1 MGLKSSYMTLVI
13 RLRFLLSL
21 LLTVL
26 FLLVLASPLADGGV
40 QLRVYERKIKV
51 RSNHRTTQNLIVCN
65 ITDKPSNKY
74 GLIGTKLPNTVFYR
88 INSSSA
94 PSSVRS
100 SLPGIVSNSFAAW
113 NAATNGVS
121 FSNAGNTS
129 RNLSRN
135 DGQNIIAWNR
145 LSRSTLGTTYIR
157 YNSATGAVV
166 DVDTILNSR
175 QPWDW
180 VDPDSVNPDK
190 DCATNNAYDAQNILV
205 HELGHWIG
213 LEDLY
218 GSSEEDL
225 TMFGYGSK
233 QELKKDTL
241 ESGDSLGAGKIYP

>member
-1 MGLKSSYMTLVI
+1 MALSI
-13 RLRFLLSL
+13 RPRFLLSL
-21 LLTVL
+21 LLAVS
-26 FLLVLASPLADGGV
+26 FLLALASPLADGGI
-40 QLRVYERKIKV
+40 QLQVYERKIKV
-51 RSNHRTTQNLIVCN
+51 RSNHRTTQNLVVCN
-65 ITDKPSNKY
+65 ITDKPSDKY

-100 SLPGIVSNSFAAW
+100 SLPGIVSNSFASW
-113 NAATNGVS
+113 NAATDGVS

-175 QPWDW
+175 QPWGW
-180 VDPDSVNPDK
+180 VDPTSVNPDK

-218 GSSEEDL
+218 GSNEEDL
-225 TMFGYGSK
+225 TMYGYGSK

>member
-1 MGLKSSYMTLVI
+1 MGLKSSYMTTVI

-40 QLRVYERKIKV
+40 QLKVYERKIKV

-129 RNLSRN
+129 KNLSRN

-157 YNSATGAVV
+157 YNSATGSVV

-205 HELGHWIG
+205 HELGHWVG

-218 GSSEEDL
+218 SSNEEDL
-225 TMFGYGSK
+225 TMYGYGSK

-241 ESGDSLGAGKIYP
+241 ESGDSLGAQSIYP